1 MDYRAKHVV
10 VTGGASGVGA
20 ALLELLAELGCR
32 QVTVLDLNTPA
43 GPHSRFIQTNLAD
56 PCALDAAI
64 DQIDAPVDVLF
75 NNAGI
80 ADTAPRDR
88 VIAVNLFAPLRLTEG
103 LLPKMGAGAA
113 VVNTA
118 SVAGMSW
125 AKRLGEIQEL
135 LALDSRAAM
144 VAWLDGRE
152 LGVDTYSFTK
162 EALIVW
168 TMRSASALVARGIR
182 INSVCP
188 NPIDTPLLAD
198 FRQTIGEAGLK
209 FAMDRAGGVV
219 SPRQVAQLLA
229 FFGSDLAA
237 MVSGQN
243 IDIDYG
249 FRASIVTGTVDTSAV
264 RASAGR

>member
-88 VIAVNLFAPLRLTEG
+88 VIA
-103 LLPKMGAGAA
+103 
-113 VVNTA
+113 A

-198 FRQTIGEAGLK
+198 FRQTIGEAGLN